1 MWDHVMPT
9 SSPKGNGLN
18 LSLPPRDE
26 YKSASAARRNRRGLP
41 MTSKGFATLLDAAKT
56 VGLTERPPSGES
68 ILDKAERDE
77 LAIVANGD
85 PLMAAAMRKARAT
98 LAEFLAL
105 AGNPGPTME
114 GFAVKVAIHE
124 GCEAEYFWIHPFAHQ
139 AGRFSGHLS
148 NTPRSLARVKAGD
161 AITFSENEIVD
172 WTYMD
177 GDKMKGNYTARAL
190 LKKASWQ
197 EQEDFKKRFGLD
209 IDF

>member
-1 MWDHVMPT
+1 
-9 SSPKGNGLN
+9 
-18 LSLPPRDE
+18 
-26 YKSASAARRNRRGLP
+26 
-41 MTSKGFATLLDAAKT
+41 MTSKGFATLLDAAKA
-56 VGLTERPPSGES
+56 VGLTENLATRQS
-68 ILDKAERDE
+68 IVDKAERDE
-77 LAIVANGD
+77 LAIIASDD

-114 GFAVKVAIHE
+114 GFAVKVAIRE
-124 GCEAEYFWIHPFAHQ
+124 GCDAEYFWIHPFAHQ

-148 NTPRSLARVKAGD
+148 NTPRSLQTVKGGD
-161 AITFSENEIVD
+161 KVTFSEHEIVD

-177 GDKMKGNYTARAL
+177 GGKMKGNYTARAL

-197 EQEDFKKRFGLD
+197 EQEDFTKRFGLD

>member
-1 MWDHVMPT
+1 
-9 SSPKGNGLN
+9 
-18 LSLPPRDE
+18 
-26 YKSASAARRNRRGLP
+26 
-41 MTSKGFATLLDAAKT
+41 
-56 VGLTERPPSGES
+56 VGLTERPPSGKS

-77 LAIVANGD
+77 LAIIPSGD

-98 LAEFLAL
+98 RAEFLAL

-114 GFAVKVAIHE
+114 GFAVKVAIRE
-124 GCEAEYFWIHPFAHQ
+124 GCDAEYFWIHPFQ
-139 AGRFSGHLS
+139 QRSGRFSGHLS

-177 GDKMKGNYTARAL
+177 GGKMKGNYTARAL
-190 LKKASWQ
+190 LKNASRQ